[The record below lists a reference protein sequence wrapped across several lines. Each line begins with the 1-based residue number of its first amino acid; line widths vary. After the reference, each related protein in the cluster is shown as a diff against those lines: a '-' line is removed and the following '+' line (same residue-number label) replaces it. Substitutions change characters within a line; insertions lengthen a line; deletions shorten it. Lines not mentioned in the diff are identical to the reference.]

1 MWKDILNAIINV
13 AIFLGTLITIL
24 CLVVFMFVTS
34 EDWLAVL
41 SGIGAANALFVYDR
55 YRKKT

>member
-34 EDWLAVL
+34 EAWLAVL

-55 YRKKT
+55 YRRKT

>member
-24 CLVVFMFVTS
+24 CLVVFMFITS
-34 EDWLAVL
+34 KTWLAIL

-55 YRKKT
+55 YRRKT

>member
-13 AIFLGTLITIL
+13 TIFVGTLITIL

-34 EDWLAVL
+34 EAWLAVL

-55 YRKKT
+55 YRRKT

>member
-1 MWKDILNAIINV
+1 MWEDILNAIINV

-24 CLVVFMFVTS
+24 CLVVFMFITS
-34 EDWLAVL
+34 EAWMAIL
-41 SGIGAANALFVYDR
+41 SGVGAVNALFVYDR